1 MLAQMMELYASGF
14 NASNQLQ
21 FNLDEN
27 FATEPNDIVKFTKVL
42 HGEELEKPIARLSQT
57 AGE

>member
-1 MLAQMMELYASGF
+1 MMELYASGF